1 MKLNNDANWIVK
13 IPDQSDIY
21 ANDATDYQYTNDM
34 RRQQFDTSLTSI
46 NDSLPVIIKHE
57 DVDDVA
63 RPSDLNMLYNGN
75 NIKAIDYG
83 RNYIVRL
90 LLILELK

>member
-1 MKLNNDANWIVK
+1 MKVNNDANWIVK

-63 RPSDLNMLYNGN
+63 RPSDQPPREHDSKEWMPFIMSHVYQ
-75 NIKAIDYG
+75 
-83 RNYIVRL
+83 
-90 LLILELK
+90 